1 MNIHSGKVRLA
12 GLGLIIAVILL
23 LSSSAFAQRQDGTI
37 SGEVRDP
44 AGAAVANIKVIATND
59 GTGVSLTTVTTDV
72 GAFVFPNVQVGS
84 YTIKI
89 EAAGFATYTR
99 HPVEVNAARV
109 TEVIANL
116 SLGTAAETIEVQS
129 GAEVVQLSSSQISN
143 TFETRAVSDLP
154 TVAGA
159 NASVLNMSILLPNTT
174 TQLGGTSGR
183 GGSIGGLRGRQNN
196 FIIDGANNN
205 DPSVSS
211 SLQPVIA
218 EAVAEFTLTTNQFS
232 AEYGNAGGGQFNI
245 VTKSGTNN
253 LHGSAYWSGI
263 NRQLNAADNQEKALI
278 AAGTLPDKKRY
289 DLNTMGGTVGGPIIR
304 NKLFLFG
311 AFQYSTQG
319 QQPSAPSA
327 LSFLQSELPTL
338 NSLAADQQVRDL
350 LAQFPV
356 ATVQGQNC
364 GPNKNQP
371 CTAQV
376 SGQTILLG
384 PVTAIAPNFNTNYDY
399 VINPDVNLTKHQL
412 RWRYSK
418 NRYRE
423 PQFGNFPQPQ
433 FGSSV
438 ATDARKGVF
447 SDVWSMTNTLVNNFN
462 ANFTRYQQNFP
473 LSGVAASYPTTI
485 VTELNGLQVG
495 PANNFPQHRLVNQ
508 YQIADSMSWT
518 KGRHALKFGGD
529 YRWIT
534 SPSVFLQN
542 ERGQYSYASLN
553 ELINDLVPSN
563 ANATLQGIGDG
574 SFAGN
579 SKNYA
584 MYIQDDIK
592 VTPRLTVNLGLR
604 YEFFGLP
611 KDARQQA
618 RNAVSDLPGT
628 PLIFRI
634 PKEDHNDFGPRIG
647 FAWDP
652 TGSAKWAIRGGFGV
666 AYDTVPYNFA
676 TNGAPIQKQAVLQPP
691 TACNGTLGAPPAWCV
706 TRSGFLAGGAMKLT
720 FIPPTS
726 QATARSLTG
735 NLIAD
740 MVSPKVMS
748 WSLGVQR
755 ELMRDTSLEIRYIG
769 TRAVEL
775 PVQIQ
780 LNGITA
786 FENGASPLPTYFD
799 PSQIPAT
806 VPASAPNMLQ
816 VFSRQGLGTLR
827 RYGAAGFQDIIT
839 WIGPVGNSRYHAG
852 AIDFNHRLSRGFLA
866 RANWTYSRN
875 QDNSTNDL
883 FTSTVNPR
891 RPENGYDLQ
900 HEWARSALDVR
911 HKIALSW
918 VYDVPKAGINN
929 AVAKAILHGWQYNGT
944 WLWQLGQ
951 PITPIS
957 AFDSNGN
964 GDAAGDRV
972 IINPAANNLR
982 GTDVRLVCRDPLTGA
997 TSIGPSLTASNFNPT
1012 AGAISCAPTATT
1024 GNEGRQ
1030 NVVGYV
1036 AGDPTAH
1043 FVRAGLGAVTN
1054 SGRNIV
1060 NSPGFNVWNM
1070 SFFKNTAIHE
1080 RYSLQFRF
1088 EMYNVFNHRNFTLG
1102 NSSVLGGSPNNINAT
1117 SQSYNVVSLPGFLD
1131 EKQFNGGSR
1140 QIQFGMKVSF

>member
-1 MNIHSGKVRLA
+1 MNIHPSKVKWA
-12 GLGLIIAVILL
+12 GLGLIMAVILL
-23 LSSSAFAQRQDGTI
+23 LPSSAFAQRQDGTI

-44 AGAAVANIKVIATND
+44 AGAAVPNIKVTATND

-84 YTIKI
+84 YTVKI
-89 EAAGFATYTR
+89 EAPGFATYTR

-129 GAEVVQLSSSQISN
+129 GAEVIQLSSSQISN

-154 TVAGA
+154 TFAGA
-159 NASVLNMSILLPNTT
+159 NASVLNLAAFLPNTT

-183 GGSIGGLRGRQNN
+183 GGSIGGLRGRENS

-205 DPSVSS
+205 DPSVSV
-211 SLQPVIA
+211 SLQPVIG
-218 EAVAEFTLTTNQFS
+218 EAVAEFSLTTNQFS
-232 AEYGNAGGGQFNI
+232 AEYGNAAGGQFNI

-253 LHGSAYWSGI
+253 LHGSAFWSGI
-263 NRQLNAADNQEKALI
+263 NRNLNAADNQEKALI
-278 AAGTLPDKKRY
+278 ALGTLPDKKRY

-327 LSFLQSELPTL
+327 LSFFGSDLARL
-338 NSLAADQQVRDL
+338 NSLAANQQVKDL
-350 LAQFPV
+350 LAQFPT
-356 ATVQGQNC
+356 ATAQAQIC

-371 CTAQV
+371 CVATLSGGQV
-376 SGQTILLG
+376 FPLG
-384 PVTAIAPNFNTNYDY
+384 IVTAIAPNFYTIYDY
-399 VINPDVNLTKHQL
+399 VVNPDLNLTKHQL

-418 NRYRE
+418 NRLRQ

-433 FGSSV
+433 FASSV

-447 SDVWSMTNTLVNNFN
+447 SDVWSVTNRLVNNFN
-462 ANFTRYQQNFP
+462 ANFTRYQQSFP
-473 LSGVAASYPTTI
+473 LTGVAATYPTVIFTGDL
-485 VTELNGLQVG
+485 TGLQVG

-508 YQIADSMSWT
+508 YQMADSMSWT
-518 KGRHALKFGGD
+518 RGRHTLKYGGD

-534 SPSVFLQN
+534 SPSVFLSN
-542 ERGQYSYASLN
+542 ERGQYSYRSLN
-553 ELINDLVPSN
+553 ELISDLVPSN

-579 SKNYA
+579 SQNYA
-584 MYIQDDIK
+584 LYIQDDIK
-592 VTPRLTVNLGLR
+592 ITPRLTVNLGLR

-611 KDARQQA
+611 KDARKQA
-618 RNAVSDLPGT
+618 LNSVSDLPGT
-628 PLIFRI
+628 PLIFRV
-634 PKEDHNDFGPRIG
+634 PKEDRNDFGPRVG

-652 TGSAKWAIRGGFGV
+652 TGSAKWAVRGGFGIS
-666 AYDTVPYNFA
+666 YDTVPYNFA
-676 TNGAPIQKQAVLQPP
+676 TNGAPPQRQAVLQPP
-691 TACNGTLGAPPAWCV
+691 TACQGTLSAPPSWCASQ
-706 TRSGFLAGGAMKLT
+706 SGFLAGNAMKLA
-720 FIPPTS
+720 FIPPTN
-726 QATARSLTG
+726 QPLARSLTG

-740 MVSPKVMS
+740 QVQPKVMS

-755 ELMRDTSLEIRYIG
+755 ELMRNTSIEIRYVG

-775 PVQIQ
+775 PAQVQ
-780 LNGITA
+780 LNSITA
-786 FENGASPLPTYFD
+786 FEKGALPLPTYFNT
-799 PSQIPAT
+799 SQIPAS
-806 VPASAPNMLQ
+806 VPATAPNLQ
-816 VFSRQGLGTLR
+816 QFFILTPQASSTNR
-827 RYGAAGFQDIIT
+827 RYASAGFTDLVT
-839 WIGPVGNSRYHAG
+839 WFGPIGNSRYHSG
-852 AIDFNHRLSRGFLA
+852 AIDFNHRFSHGFLG

-891 RPENGYDLQ
+891 RPENAYDLQ
-900 HEWARSALDVR
+900 REWGRSALDVR
-911 HKIALSW
+911 HKVALSW
-918 VYDVPKAGINN
+918 VYDIPKAGINN
-929 AVAKAILHGWQYNGT
+929 AVAKIILHGWQYNGT

-964 GDAAGDRV
+964 GDIAGDRV

-982 GTDVRLVCRDPLTGA
+982 GTDVNLICRDALTGA
-997 TSIGPSLTASNFNPT
+997 TSVGPTLTDSV
-1012 AGAISCAPTATT
+1012 AGSC
-1024 GNEGRQ
+1024 GGRTS
-1030 NVVGYV
+1030 VVGYV
-1036 AGDPTAH
+1036 ASDPGAH
-1043 FVRAGLGAVTN
+1043 FVRAGFGAVTN

-1070 SFFKNTAIHE
+1070 AFFKNTAIREH
-1080 RYSLQFRF
+1080 YQIQFRF
-1088 EMYNVFNHRNFTLG
+1088 EAYNVFNHPNFTLG
-1102 NSSVLGGSPNNINAT
+1102 EASVFGTTLNAT
-1117 SQSYNVVSLPGFLD
+1117 SQSYNVVSSPLFLD
-1131 EKQFNGGSR
+1131 AATQFNGGKR
-1140 QIQFGMKVSF
+1140 QIQLGLKVSF